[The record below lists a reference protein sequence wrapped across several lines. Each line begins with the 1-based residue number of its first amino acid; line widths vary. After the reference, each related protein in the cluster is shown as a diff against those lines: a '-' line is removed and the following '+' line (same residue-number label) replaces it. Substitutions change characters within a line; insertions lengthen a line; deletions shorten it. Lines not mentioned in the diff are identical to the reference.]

1 MDENLFHG
9 ELVRLARDDPQM
21 MGNAFSRW
29 GRNSEYM
36 LLLDND
42 PPVLWSDKKN
52 QEWIEQ
58 NLEKE
63 NNDIF
68 FSIHALEGD
77 RLIGFIGYFNLFY
90 SHGEAWL
97 VVGLGEPDY
106 WNKGYGS
113 DAIRLALYYAFNE
126 LNLHRVTL
134 CVFEYNQR
142 ARRAYEKLGFIDE
155 GHIRGEFLRQGERW
169 DLIYMGLLREE
180 WQQMSDETIGTA
192 RAK

>member
-1 MDENLFHG
+1 MDENLFQG
-9 ELVRLARDDPQM
+9 ELVRLARDDPQT

-42 PPVLWSDKKN
+42 PPVLWSNKKN

-77 RLIGFIGYFNLFY
+77 RLIGFIGFFNLFH
-90 SHGEAWL
+90 SNGEAWL
-97 VVGLGEPDY
+97 VVGVGEPDY

-142 ARRAYEKLGFIDE
+142 ARRAYEKLGFIYE
-155 GHIRGEFLRQGERW
+155 GRIRGEFLRQGERW

-180 WQQMSDETIGTA
+180 WQQMSDETIGAA
-192 RAK
+192 RAR